1 MYNSFFFF
9 GVNLFS
15 WSYSPFAINR
25 CLSIKQNLSAHFL
38 GRHISNTLLPP
49 TLLYSRKVIYKICL
63 WKSEIYLYI
72 TKWPIKILFL
82 EAILCYGTVLN
93 LVNLV
98 RNEVLARYFNV
109 FFIIWSFFFFLPRSP
124 VTRFIFLLFLREKKE
139 TVILVKGFRIKKN
152 YILSKS
158 NACKPWVLMR
168 LVKIRK

>member
-1 MYNSFFFF
+1 M
-9 GVNLFS
+9 
-15 WSYSPFAINR
+15 
-25 CLSIKQNLSAHFL
+25 
-38 GRHISNTLLPP
+38 
-49 TLLYSRKVIYKICL
+49 
-63 WKSEIYLYI
+63 
-72 TKWPIKILFL
+72 FL
-82 EAILCYGTVLN
+82 EAILSYGIVLN

-124 VTRFIFLLFLREKKE
+124 VRRFSFLLFLRDKKE
-139 TVILVKGFRIKKN
+139 TVILVKDFRIKKN

>member
-1 MYNSFFFF
+1 M
-9 GVNLFS
+9 
-15 WSYSPFAINR
+15 
-25 CLSIKQNLSAHFL
+25 
-38 GRHISNTLLPP
+38 
-49 TLLYSRKVIYKICL
+49 
-63 WKSEIYLYI
+63 
-72 TKWPIKILFL
+72 FL

-109 FFIIWSFFFFLPRSP
+109 FFHYMEFLFIFLPRSP

-152 YILSKS
+152 YILSKN